1 MRNWLANTSLSLVR
15 SCSLV
20 QRCKYS
26 AGMFSVTVL
35 FGLVCVTV
43 LEEKKRFSLYMI
55 CDGTTSGT
63 LHVGEGGKGGIRGGY
78 AGVG

>member
-1 MRNWLANTSLSLVR
+1 
-15 SCSLV
+15 
-20 QRCKYS
+20 
-26 AGMFSVTVL
+26 MFSVTVL

-43 LEEKKRFSLYMI
+43 LEEKKRFTLYMV